1 MTGPIPQPVDVQ
13 LLPDAVHIRWDDGH
27 ETFLEHR
34 YLRSQ
39 CGCAAC
45 VHEMTGQR
53 LIYIADI
60 RSDVMALDWMQIGR
74 YAVRF
79 LWSDL
84 HDTGIYPYVLL
95 RALCTC
101 NECAPSTA
109 QQDT

>member
-1 MTGPIPQPVDVQ
+1 MTGLLPQPVDVQ
-13 LLPDAVHIRWDDGH
+13 LLLDAVHIRWDDGH
-27 ETFLEHR
+27 ETVLEHR

-53 LIYIADI
+53 LITIADI

-74 YAVRF
+74 YAIRF

-84 HDTGIYPYVLL
+84 HDTGIYPYEVL
-95 RALCTC
+95 RALGG
-101 NECAPSTA
+101 ESAPSPT
-109 QQDT
+109 QQDP